1 MEETTKERICGIYKI
16 TNLINGKM
24 YIGQAQDIYKRW
36 YAHKYSAF
44 KKDNKRYN
52 VILYRAIRKYGLEN
66 FEFEI
71 LEECCVGELN
81 EKEIYYIN
89 KYNTCIY
96 NKN

>member
-1 MEETTKERICGIYKI
+1 MGKEKICGIYKI

-52 VILYRAIRKYGLEN
+52 VILYRAIRK
-66 FEFEI
+66 
-71 LEECCVGELN
+71 
-81 EKEIYYIN
+81 
-89 KYNTCIY
+89 
-96 NKN
+96 